1 MYNISR
7 YSAKLLPNS
16 IVLYNRCKTHHLFH
30 HSSFVLI
37 MSKAIK
43 VFGEKLFKNNLYK
56 KLYDKQTPGK
66 RIAPVQAGTNDADF
80 QMRLDA
86 GESQN
91 GVKKVYLQV
100 NSQAKNEA
108 LKKFREK
115 NGTHANL
122 AVGTIDEGTSPEN
135 QKSAAETLWT
145 DLEGQ
150 AKGNLP

>member
-1 MYNISR
+1 
-7 YSAKLLPNS
+7 
-16 IVLYNRCKTHHLFH
+16 
-30 HSSFVLI
+30 
-37 MSKAIK
+37 MSKVLK
-43 VFGEKLFKNNLYK
+43 SFGDALFKNNLYK
-56 KLYDKQTPGK
+56 KLYNKQTPGK
-66 RIAPVQAGTNDADF
+66 RIAPVQAGTNDNDF

-100 NSQAKNEA
+100 NSQAKNES

-122 AVGTIDEGTSPEN
+122 AVGTIEEDTPPEN
-135 QKSAAETLWT
+135 QKSAAEALWA

-150 AKGNLP
+150 AKRNLP